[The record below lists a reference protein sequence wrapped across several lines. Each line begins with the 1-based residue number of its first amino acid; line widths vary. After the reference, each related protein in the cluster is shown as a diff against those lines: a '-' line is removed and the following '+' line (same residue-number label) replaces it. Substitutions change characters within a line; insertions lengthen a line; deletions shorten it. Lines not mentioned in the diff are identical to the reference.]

1 MEELAAGMS
10 PRPLRNPR
18 GYHATRVDPTG
29 RLKLPARFVEYIRA
43 QPDQI
48 LFATVVK
55 DLAKIYVNGA
65 WERELDKIPAEDADV
80 KDRIARTAEALG
92 GDVECDPQGRVTIP
106 QEVRKFLNLGDD
118 RAVQLRFSEDIITVY
133 TKERFE
139 AELKANLAN
148 NPIDL
153 ALAERRGFNVR

>member
-1 MEELAAGMS
+1 MEEIAAGTS

-18 GYHATRVDPTG
+18 GYHATRVDATG

-80 KDRIARTAEALG
+80 RDRISRTAEAQG

-106 QEVRKFLNLGDD
+106 QKVRELLKLENQ
-118 RAVQLRFSEDIITVY
+118 AVQLRFSEDIISVY
-133 TKERFE
+133 TQERFD
-139 AELKANLAN
+139 AELQANLAN
-148 NPIDL
+148 NPVDL
-153 ALAERRGFNVR
+153 ALAARRGFNVR

>member
-1 MEELAAGMS
+1 MEELAAGTS

-65 WERELDKIPAEDADV
+65 WERELDKLPAEDADV
-80 KDRIARTAEALG
+80 RDRIARTAEAQG

-106 QEVRKFLNLGDD
+106 QKVREFLKLENQ
-118 RAVQLRFSEDIITVY
+118 AVQLRFSEDTISVY
-133 TKERFE
+133 TQERFD

>member
-1 MEELAAGMS
+1 MEELAAGTS

-29 RLKLPARFVEYIRA
+29 RLKLPARFLEYIRA

-55 DLAKIYVNGA
+55 GLAKIYVNGA
-65 WERELDKIPAEDADV
+65 WERELDKIPADQADV
-80 KDRIARTAEALG
+80 RDRITRTAEALG

-106 QEVRKFLNLGDD
+106 QKVREFLKLENQ
-118 RAVQLRFSEDIITVY
+118 AVQLRFSEDIIAVY
-133 TKERFE
+133 TQEHFE
-139 AELKANLAN
+139 AELQANLAN
-148 NPIDL
+148 NPMDL
-153 ALAERRGFNVR
+153 TIAERCGFNVR

>member
-1 MEELAAGMS
+1 MEEVTAGTS

-18 GYHATRVDPTG
+18 GYHATRVDPAG

-43 QPDQI
+43 QQEEI
-48 LFATVVK
+48 LFATVVG
-55 DLAKIYVNGA
+55 DMVKIYVNGA
-65 WERELDKIPAEDADV
+65 WERELDKIAAEDADV
-80 KDRIARTAEALG
+80 RKRISRTAEALG

-106 QEVRKFLNLGDD
+106 QNAREYLKLENQ
-118 RAVQLRFSEDIITVY
+118 AVQLRMSEDIISVY
-133 TKERFE
+133 TQERFD
-139 AELKANLAN
+139 AELQENLAK

>member
-1 MEELAAGMS
+1 MEEVAAGTS

-65 WERELDKIPAEDADV
+65 WERELDKIPPDEGHV
-80 KDRIARTAEALG
+80 RDRIARTAEAMG
-92 GDVECDPQGRVTIP
+92 GDVDCDPQGRVTIP
-106 QEVRKFLNLGDD
+106 QRVREFLKLENQQ
-118 RAVQLRFSEDIITVY
+118 VQLRFSEDIISVY
-133 TKERFE
+133 TQERFD
-139 AELKANLAN
+139 AEFKANLEN
-148 NPIDL
+148 NPVDL